1 MKKYFLFLFSVIA
14 CVHSF
19 AQQETTPREAARN
32 FMRSGDWDNAI
43 LVLNRAL
50 QGDPKNLDIQ
60 KDLAMAFYYKRD
72 YTRALE
78 TVKPM
83 LDRDDADVVVY
94 QIGGNVYK
102 ALEEVKEAE
111 KMYKKGLKKFP
122 KSGPLYSEY
131 GELLWAKKDYDAIKL
146 WEKGIE
152 VAPSFA
158 GNYYNAALYYYYTKD
173 KIWTLIYGEIF

>member
-1 MKKYFLFLFSVIA
+1 
-14 CVHSF
+14 
-19 AQQETTPREAARN
+19 
-32 FMRSGDWDNAI
+32 MRSGDWDNAI

-50 QGDPKNLDIQ
+50 QGDPKNLDLQ

-102 ALEEVKEAE
+102 ALEEVKEAD
-111 KMYKKGLKKFP
+111 
-122 KSGPLYSEY
+122 
-131 GELLWAKKDYDAIKL
+131 KD
-146 WEKGIE
+146 
-152 VAPSFA
+152 V
-158 GNYYNAALYYYYTKD
+158 
-173 KIWTLIYGEIF
+173 